1 MKCFKGFDKNLS
13 CRGYQY
19 EVGKEYETES
29 AELCKNGFHA
39 CEIPHD
45 VFRYYPPGESRY
57 CKVDLDATNETNEDD
72 SKRVGRKILIQKE
85 ISAADIA
92 KMSAPAFFENFG
104 FDEKIKRAKESGAAN
119 AGDCGAANA
128 GDCGAANAGDRGA
141 ANAGDRGAAIVR
153 REGKASVGKGGAAI
167 GLGNGA
173 QAKGETGA
181 LLVLTLYDDDGNIIC
196 AKAAVV
202 DGEMIK
208 ADTYYTIENGEL
220 KEAQ

>member
-104 FDEKIKRAKESGAAN
+104 FVEKIKRAKESGAAN
-119 AGDCGAANA
+119 AGDRGAANAGNRGAANA
-128 GDCGAANAGDRGA
+128 GDFGAANAGDFGAANAGDRGA
-141 ANAGDRGAAIVR
+141 ANAGDRGAANAGNR
-153 REGKASVGKGGAAI
+153 GAANA
-167 GLGNGA
+167 GDVGA
-173 QAKGETGA
+173 A
-181 LLVLTLYDDDGNIIC
+181 
-196 AKAAVV
+196 
-202 DGEMIK
+202 
-208 ADTYYTIENGEL
+208 
-220 KEAQ
+220 